1 MAKKPKKITISSLKK
16 KAPKVP
22 PLTCIKIDNVIS
34 KLEKIVERKKTLD
47 KKQLKDLVKKLETL
61 REANESLRDGGIYWY
76 EKFGKTLSFLA
87 SFAFTCNWYAAL
99 PAGCINSLL

>member
-34 KLEKIVERKKTLD
+34 KLEKIVEHKKTLD

-76 EKFGKTLSFLA
+76 EKLKHLLKTR
-87 SFAFTCNWYAAL
+87 
-99 PAGCINSLL
+99 

>member
-1 MAKKPKKITISSLKK
+1 MKKKNTLSSLKK

-34 KLEKIVERKKTLD
+34 QLEKIVAKKKALN
-47 KKQLKDLVKKLETL
+47 KKQLKELVKKLETL

-76 EKFGKTLSFLA
+76 EKLK
-87 SFAFTCNWYAAL
+87 
-99 PAGCINSLL
+99 LLLKRR

>member
-47 KKQLKDLVKKLETL
+47 KKQLKEF
-61 REANESLRDGGIYWY
+61 EISLGECLKIRFYLKNII
-76 EKFGKTLSFLA
+76 
-87 SFAFTCNWYAAL
+87 
-99 PAGCINSLL
+99 PSLLPI

>member
-22 PLTCIKIDNVIS
+22 PFTCIKIDNVIS
-34 KLEKIVERKKTLD
+34 KLEKIVERKKALD

-76 EKFGKTLSFLA
+76 EKLKLLLKTR
-87 SFAFTCNWYAAL
+87 
-99 PAGCINSLL
+99 

>member
-34 KLEKIVERKKTLD
+34 KLEKIVERKKALD
-47 KKQLKDLVKKLETL
+47 KKQLKELVKRLETL
-61 REANESLRDGGIYWY
+61 REANEKLRDSGIYWY
-76 EKFGKTLSFLA
+76 EKLKHLLKTR
-87 SFAFTCNWYAAL
+87 
-99 PAGCINSLL
+99 

>member
-34 KLEKIVERKKTLD
+34 KLEKIVERKKTLN
-47 KKQLKDLVKKLETL
+47 KKQLKELVKKLETL
-61 REANESLRDGGIYWY
+61 REANEKLRDGGIYWY
-76 EKFGKTLSFLA
+76 EKLKHLLKTR
-87 SFAFTCNWYAAL
+87 
-99 PAGCINSLL
+99 

>member
-22 PLTCIKIDNVIS
+22 PFTCIKIDNVIS
-34 KLEKIVERKKTLD
+34 KLEKIVECKKTLD

-76 EKFGKTLSFLA
+76 EKLKHLLKTR
-87 SFAFTCNWYAAL
+87 
-99 PAGCINSLL
+99 

>member
-34 KLEKIVERKKTLD
+34 KLEKIVESKKTLD

-76 EKFGKTLSFLA
+76 EKLKHLLKTR
-87 SFAFTCNWYAAL
+87 
-99 PAGCINSLL
+99 

>member
-47 KKQLKDLVKKLETL
+47 KKQQKDLVKKLETL

-76 EKFGKTLSFLA
+76 EKLKHLLKTR
-87 SFAFTCNWYAAL
+87 
-99 PAGCINSLL
+99 